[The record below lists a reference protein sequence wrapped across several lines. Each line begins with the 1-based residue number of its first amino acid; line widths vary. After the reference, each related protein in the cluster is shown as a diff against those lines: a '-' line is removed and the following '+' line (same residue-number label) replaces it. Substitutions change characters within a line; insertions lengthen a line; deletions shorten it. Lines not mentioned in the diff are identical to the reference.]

1 MAKPWAKAFYKSK
14 AWDAC
19 RTAYIARRKKIDGG
33 VCEVCHDALGYIVH
47 HIAPLTPDNINSP
60 NVTLNF
66 DNLRFECKE
75 CHDREEAHAF
85 IRERKLKCS
94 FDENGQ
100 PLPPSDRL

>member
-14 AWDAC
+14 AWEAC
-19 RTAYIARRKKIDGG
+19 RTAYIALRKKIDGG

-47 HIAPLTPDNINSP
+47 HITPLTPQNINNP

-66 DNLRFECKE
+66 DNLRYDCKA

-85 IRERKLKCS
+85 VREKKLKCA

-100 PLPPSDRL
+100 PLPPSNDL